1 MWGDHFTKTWQCW
14 NNPRDRIPEAQWLH
28 DKAHDELLMDS
39 MAGQVR
45 ARAVYI
51 NIYVELASDKCV

>member
-1 MWGDHFTKTWQCW
+1 MWGDQFTKTWQCW
-14 NNPRDRIPEAQWLH
+14 NNPGGKIPNAYWLH

-51 NIYVELASDKCV
+51 MFMWN